1 MIIGH
6 FAKNSDR
13 RLDKSVLQDGFNLK
27 LDEGKLFVDGPIAI
41 AVTKTGVATLD
52 GEGKYFENSTNGFAA
67 LQGNIYNRSAFANDD
82 GGEQSRRAGDAAL
95 LLNMCVS
102 DARNRFARLNGNFA
116 AVCWNKRQPC
126 LILLR
131 DHLGIEPLFYV
142 EDENDLYFSTSLK
155 ALIRHQ
161 SLKREI
167 DPIVLYRYLL
177 FNYNPT
183 SDTFIKK
190 IKKVPPGH
198 LLIFENGK
206 LRLEKYWRLSYGEQ
220 FDNRSELEYRE
231 ELLELMK
238 DAIRLRLADSSFK
251 PGAFLSGG
259 MDSSSVVGLMRPILD
274 SESIHTFSFRCEG
287 KSFDESAYAKIMSKT
302 YQTDHHQVEFP
313 PEEVRRVEELV
324 ECMDEP
330 FSDIGIEIASFLLGR
345 FAGGVVNYVLTGDGG
360 DELFAG
366 HPVYVAD
373 KIANVLEKVPSFIRK
388 SFTGAFQYLRDT
400 DDKKSLA
407 VKAKRFS
414 YSFNFPAV
422 LHSNRW
428 RIYYTASEMRRL
440 CKATILQSI
449 NGDDPARAI
458 ADLYNDADGPDYLS
472 RTLYGDYYTVVDFY
486 FRRLQLI
493 RNFGVEA
500 RTPLFDHRLV
510 EYAAKIPSHLKIRGY
525 DETKYILH
533 KTMEGVLPDEIVFR
547 KDKLGHSVP
556 MKNWMRESKVV
567 RELIHSVLSPE
578 TLKRRGLFNPE
589 FVQNML
595 AQHSNKSHN
604 HSHRLWS
611 LMMLELWLQKN
622 IDR

>member
-1 MIIGH
+1 
-6 FAKNSDR
+6 
-13 RLDKSVLQDGFNLK
+13 
-27 LDEGKLFVDGPIAI
+27 
-41 AVTKTGVATLD
+41 
-52 GEGKYFENSTNGFAA
+52 
-67 LQGNIYNRSAFANDD
+67 
-82 GGEQSRRAGDAAL
+82 
-95 LLNMCVS
+95 
-102 DARNRFARLNGNFA
+102 
-116 AVCWNKRQPC
+116 
-126 LILLR
+126 
-131 DHLGIEPLFYV
+131 
-142 EDENDLYFSTSLK
+142 
-155 ALIRHQ
+155 
-161 SLKREI
+161 
-167 DPIVLYRYLL
+167 L

-183 SDTFIKK
+183 SDTVIKR
-190 IKKVPPGH
+190 IKEVPPGH
-198 LLIFENGK
+198 ALVCENG
-206 LRLEKYWRLSYGEQ
+206 RVRFEKYWRLTYGEQ
-220 FDNRSELEYRE
+220 FGNRSEGQYRE

-238 DAIRLRLADSSFK
+238 SSIRLRLADSALK

-259 MDSSSVVGLMRPILD
+259 MDSSSVVGLMRPMLD
-274 SESIHTFSFRCEG
+274 SKSIHTFSFRCEG

-313 PEEVRRVEELV
+313 PEEIRRVEELV

-373 KIANVLEKVPSFIRK
+373 KVANVVDKVPGFILK
-388 SFTGAFQYLRDT
+388 PFTSLFQHLPDT

-414 YSFNFPAV
+414 YSFNFPAA

-428 RIYYTASEMRRL
+428 RIYYTAEEMRRL
-440 CKATILQSI
+440 CKASVLDSI
-449 NGDDPARAI
+449 NGSDPSAAI
-458 ADLYNDADGPDYLS
+458 SDLYKDADGPDYLS
-472 RTLYGDYYTVVDFY
+472 RTLYGDYHTVVDFY

-533 KTMEGVLPDEIVFR
+533 RTMEGVLPDEIVFR

-556 MKNWMRESKVV
+556 MKNWMREAPAV
-567 RELIHSVLSPE
+567 RDLISSVLSPE
-578 TLKRRGLFNPE
+578 ALKRRGLFDPE
-589 FVQNML
+589 FVQNLM
-595 AQHSNKSHN
+595 AQHLNKSHN
-604 HSHRLWS
+604 HSHRVWS

-622 IDR
+622 IDRP